1 MSKSLRRIRAV
12 MMLTLTEGLRQ
23 PVFYAMFF
31 ATAGLLTLAPLFSF
45 FHLGEEA
52 KMVTDL
58 GLSTILMS
66 ASLLCVLL
74 ASSSVTEEVEGR
86 TALTMLAKPLRR
98 EEFLLGKYLG
108 IAGTGC
114 ALVLLS
120 APVLMAAV
128 RSQKYEPQY
137 DPYFAMGVVIS
148 LALFVALFGA
158 IAVVK
163 LLIDK
168 GPSLVSAFWIAYAVG
183 CATLLVY
190 VQARS
195 NELQNWDF
203 RLLAGAFSI
212 GLHTCMIAACAV
224 ALATRLNLVQSA
236 LGTAAFFLVGHASGA
251 IVAPFRDHNLDLS
264 TFGLVLRTLLP
275 DLDQFNLTDALATA
289 YMDAAVKIPVDV
301 LAGSAGYA
309 LLYSTAILAAG
320 SALFARRELG

>member
-31 ATAGLLTLAPLFSF
+31 ATVALLTLAPMFSF

-58 GLSTILMS
+58 GFSTILMG

-108 IAGTGC
+108 IAATGC

-128 RSQKYEPQY
+128 RSQKYDSTT
-137 DPYFAMGVVIS
+137 DPYFAIGVATS
-148 LALFVALFGA
+148 LTLFVALFGVM
-158 IAVVK
+158 AVVK
-163 LLIDK
+163 LLLDK
-168 GPSLVSAFWIAYAVG
+168 GP
-183 CATLLVY
+183 
-190 VQARS
+190 
-195 NELQNWDF
+195 
-203 RLLAGAFSI
+203 
-212 GLHTCMIAACAV
+212 
-224 ALATRLNLVQSA
+224 
-236 LGTAAFFLVGHASGA
+236 
-251 IVAPFRDHNLDLS
+251 
-264 TFGLVLRTLLP
+264 
-275 DLDQFNLTDALATA
+275 
-289 YMDAAVKIPVDV
+289 
-301 LAGSAGYA
+301 
-309 LLYSTAILAAG
+309 
-320 SALFARRELG
+320 

>member
-12 MMLTLTEGLRQ
+12 ALLTLTEGLRQ
-23 PVFYAMFF
+23 AVFYAMFF
-31 ATAGLLTLAPLFSF
+31 ATAGLLTLAPMFSF

-98 EEFLLGKYLG
+98 EEFLLGKYVG
-108 IAGTGC
+108 IAATGC

-128 RSQKYEPQY
+128 RSQKFETQT
-137 DPYFAMGVVIS
+137 DPYFAFGITVS
-148 LALFVALFGA
+148 LALFVALFSA
-158 IAVVK
+158 LSVVK
-163 LLIDK
+163 LLVDK
-168 GPSLVSAFWIAYAVG
+168 GPSLVRSFWIAYALG
-183 CATLLVY
+183 CAVMFTYLQV
-190 VQARS
+190 RS
-195 NELQNWDF
+195 NDLHMWDY
-203 RLLAGAFSI
+203 RLLAGTFSI
-212 GLHTCMIAACAV
+212 ALHTCMIAACAV
-224 ALATRLNLVQSA
+224 ALATRLNLVQAA

-251 IVAPFRDHNLDLS
+251 IVAPFRDHNMDLS
-264 TFGLVLRTLLP
+264 AVGLMLRTLLP

-289 YMDAAVKIPVDV
+289 YMDASISIPADV
-301 LAGSAGYA
+301 LISSAGYA
-309 LLYSTAILAAG
+309 LLYSAAILAAG

>member
-12 MMLTLTEGLRQ
+12 ALLTLTEGLRQ
-23 PVFYAMFF
+23 PVFYAIFF
-31 ATAGLLTLAPLFSF
+31 VTAGLLTLAPMFSF

-66 ASLLCVLL
+66 ATLLCVLL

-108 IAGTGC
+108 IAASGS

-120 APVLMAAV
+120 APILMAAV
-128 RSQKYEPQY
+128 RSQKYETTT
-137 DPYFAMGVVIS
+137 DPYFAFGVVVS

-158 IAVVK
+158 LAVVK
-163 LLIDK
+163 LLLDK
-168 GPSLVSAFWIAYAVG
+168 GPPLVRAFWIAFWFASAVMI
-183 CATLLVY
+183 AYLEF
-190 VQARS
+190 RS
-195 NELQNWDF
+195 NELQRWDY
-203 RLLAGAFSI
+203 RLLAGSFSI
-212 GLHTCMIAACAV
+212 ALHTCMIAACAV

-236 LGTAAFFLVGHASGA
+236 LGTAAFFLIGHASGA
-251 IVAPFRDHNLDLS
+251 IVAPFRDQNLDLS
-264 TFGLVLRTLLP
+264 VLGLVIRALLP

-289 YMDAAVKIPVDV
+289 YMDASVAIPADV
-301 LAGSAGYA
+301 LMGSAGYA
-309 LLYSTAILAAG
+309 LLYSAAILAAG